1 MTDDL
6 NTKKFYQF
14 LATKSTGGQGWD
26 KYIDRNYGKKND
38 GVVIKAEFR
47 NFMEAEWD
55 WSGVSQEIEKR
66 DIINQF
72 WAEIDNIVSGKIKTS
87 AGTTLNDDMALNAKE
102 VEAINEELGIYRDF
116 NVFISE
122 KVKAPCP
129 PLTTTAK
136 QWKAAVTERLTEV
149 LNNWVNAGKS
159 GDLNAVLAAA
169 YPAIAQEETAIW
181 CAVEYQNTMLGVLK
195 GYPYDLTEDATL
207 NALLQNYINS
217 LGPDATPEQIKK
229 DVKAI
234 VDAYFATAG
243 LGTTANPELL
253 ESLGYQE
260 NGLNDLQKA
269 VLTQNIKNALK
280 DLAAEYAGYED
291 LLNVAIENFINS
303 KVNSGKTFQELNAA
317 PEVLANEF
325 KTSTYKQD
333 LDKMKEIYDKYINF
347 DEKSSFYKQLET
359 QFGKRIADYI
369 LENKRDIT
377 QLKTVVSD
385 SIAKVLNGELAE
397 SSLENYV
404 MNELAK
410 LVNEIVAGFADE
422 LTVSELGDI
431 YHNMYNAADNIT
443 DDAESLDA
451 HRNAGLIYCDTLS
464 KKGNAYSD
472 AIAEVFGADGYE
484 AYINGARRGDIK
496 SKIEELAQL
505 AAEIEK
511 TEKENA
517 RIVDC
522 KMPGFVDTT
531 VQLGKTTYI
540 DASVSEYLDE
550 NGKKLNVS
558 GTPSYSCE
566 PTTSAYGS
574 KISINATTGRVT
586 IDATN
591 AKEENINLTVNV
603 SINGRVITKSVTVH
617 VAMDVSDSDVFN
629 NVSGALVSTYN
640 KKDATGDS
648 LTGTVTSAKSMV
660 NTYIDELAGL
670 LVGETYNSELVSKAA
685 QLTKDYY
692 SALLAQVNDGSNYA
706 DNEGETEEYNISF
719 DYTNAQGV
727 TCTESL
733 TYKKIFT
740 NNHWFGDSAEE
751 LKSAAENTAS
761 TMDVASGIV
770 LIEFS
775 PSGGFMTSN
784 TFAIS
789 VQKQAI
795 ANKFKDFYNQ
805 LK

>member
-55 WSGVSQEIEKR
+55 WSGVSQEVEKR

-149 LNNWVNAGKS
+149 LNDWVNAGKP

-369 LENKRDIT
+369 LENKRDIP

-522 KMPGFVDTT
+522 KMPGLVETTIKTDT
-531 VQLGKTTYI
+531 VSYI
-540 DASVSEYLDE
+540 DASVTDYLDE

-586 IDATN
+586 IDTTN
-591 AKEENINLTVNV
+591 AKEENINLNVTV
-603 SINGRVITKSVTVH
+603 SINGRTITKSVNVRVDDPKLRSLEDSKTLQNISGIAAGSYETIKNISSIRSSAIESVSKYVKELSTNLIAEDYDASTVQKAAEMTEGYYEALIN
-617 VAMDVSDSDVFN
+617 AMVDNSNTSSSDMTYEVSFTYEGKNETVRYQHYNQYDIEYVNDSELEKEGLSAAAKTTIG
-629 NVSGALVSTYN
+629 SGVVMIEHERSGFFGAE
-640 KKDATGDS
+640 A
-648 LTGTVTSAKSMV
+648 
-660 NTYIDELAGL
+660 NTY
-670 LVGETYNSELVSKAA
+670 
-685 QLTKDYY
+685 
-692 SALLAQVNDGSNYA
+692 
-706 DNEGETEEYNISF
+706 
-719 DYTNAQGV
+719 
-727 TCTESL
+727 
-733 TYKKIFT
+733 
-740 NNHWFGDSAEE
+740 
-751 LKSAAENTAS
+751 
-761 TMDVASGIV
+761 
-770 LIEFS
+770 
-775 PSGGFMTSN
+775 
-784 TFAIS
+784 AIS
-789 VQKQAI
+789 VTKQAI
-795 ANKFKDFYNQ
+795 ANKFKEFYNQ